1 MQQIRDDYIIRSM
14 EETGLPPWQ
23 QTMPEVAEDEAVEEE
38 DFPLL
43 YYAVLGMI
51 PRGKQN
57 AITRANLAAKVGLN
71 DRTVRRIIERLRR
84 DYIIVNDQDGR
95 GYYRPGSQD
104 DVRRY
109 YGQEYARALAIL
121 QHLKVAR
128 GLLNYW
134 GDTV

>member
-1 MQQIRDDYIIRSM
+1 MEQIRDDFIIRSM

-23 QTMPEVAEDEAVEEE
+23 QTMPEVADDEAEEE

-57 AITRANLAAKVGLN
+57 AIRRAKLAAKAGLN
-71 DRTVRRIIERLRR
+71 DRTVRKIIEKLRR
-84 DYIIVNDQDGR
+84 YYIICNDQDGR
-95 GYYRPGSQD
+95 GYYRPGDQD

-109 YGQEYARALAIL
+109 YDQEYARALAIL
-121 QHLKVAR
+121 RHLKAAR